1 MTTKAQGITLP
12 FRKDAPSLRDYNID
26 STGATDVTAS
36 IQALLDTCTSLIIP
50 EGLYKIT
57 GLEIKSTSPLR
68 ELITE
73 GFPKFVLTSALNSV
87 ALKVSKPQ
95 FLDIGDLEL
104 TATGTSTDG
113 LNTVGISLPAES
125 YVNLGKIRAT
135 NFSSKGLLST
145 ASVFIGIK
153 EFTCSSCAV
162 GLSLQKSGVG
172 TPNTVISIGRAYISG
187 CNRGF
192 ESDGTVAL
200 DVGLLVLEYSGNATT
215 PDGALH
221 LTATT
226 GIIKSLYFEA
236 NNRNKV
242 LTDSTVVIGAKYEL
256 AATAADVISYVG
268 LAFSDRG
275 YTQTIG
281 NTIKTR
287 FLKPDDLG
295 SQDLQIGS
303 NLVAP
308 LAGTS
313 VKFGD
318 VTTET
323 LKGTVPN
330 ATWTTVK
337 ALVGQSGAGE
347 SRQSYRYAV
356 YAGQA
361 GSTTGY
367 DSGYI
372 LNGIIYSDS
381 GAVPAWLRINAGNL
395 QLNITSAGVGLNYG
409 CTLVIYNAIGA

>member
-12 FRKDAPSLRDYNID
+12 FKKDAPSLKDYNID
-26 STGATDVTAS
+26 STGATDVTVA
-36 IQALLDTCTSLIIP
+36 IQTLLDTCSSLIIP
-50 EGLYKIT
+50 DGLYKIT

-73 GFPKFVLTSALNSV
+73 GAPKFNLIPSNNAI
-87 ALKVSKPQ
+87 ALKISKPQ
-95 FLDIGDLEL
+95 FVEIGDLEFNSL
-104 TATGTSTDG
+104 GTVSDG
-113 LNTVGISLPAES
+113 LNIEAISLSQNS
-125 YVNLGKIRAT
+125 YVNIGKLRCT
-135 NFSSKGLLST
+135 NFSGSGLLST
-145 ASVFIGIK
+145 ASTFLGIK
-153 EFTCSSCAV
+153 EFSCNSCTS
-162 GLSLQKSGVG
+162 GLNLQKSGTG
-172 TPNTVISIGRAYISG
+172 TPNTTTSIGRAYISG
-187 CNRGF
+187 CSRGF
-192 ESDGTVAL
+192 ESNGTVSL

-215 PDGALH
+215 SDGALH
-221 LTATT
+221 LTSTT

-242 LTDSTVVIGAKYEL
+242 LTDSAVVIGSKYEL
-256 AATAADVISYVG
+256 AATAPDVISYVG

-303 NLVAP
+303 NLLIP

-313 VKFGD
+313 AKFGD
-318 VTTET
+318 ITTET

-330 ATWTTVK
+330 ATWTTIK
-337 ALVGQSGAGE
+337 ALSGQSGAGE

-372 LNGIIYSDS
+372 LNGTIYSDS
-381 GAVPAWLRINAGNL
+381 GAIPGWLRVSAGNL
-395 QLNITSAGVGLNYG
+395 QLNIASAGVGLNYG
-409 CTLVIYNAIGA
+409 CTLIIYNAIGV